1 MLKDFFGY
9 SAGFI
14 ASIMYIPQ
22 IKKMYLTKSTN
33 DISMNMIFMLLLCS
47 ILWITY
53 GVYLME
59 WPVIITDIII
69 FLQVF
74 IMLCFKIY
82 YEKLCFYN
90 RTSNRTNGI
99 NQIITTST

>member
-9 SAGFI
+9 SAGLI

-22 IKKMYLTKSTN
+22 IKKMYLTKSTD

-47 ILWITY
+47 VLWITY

-74 IMLCFKIY
+74 IMLCLKIH
-82 YEKLCFYN
+82 YEKLCLC
-90 RTSNRTNGI
+90 NRTNSI
-99 NQIITTST
+99 N